1 MTHSSSLVTRCCS
14 IEPRT
19 RKNLSKDMDFYYF
32 PKSIQQTFKTINHPR
47 TRKYVN
53 GYGFLSLA
61 RNLCSKYGKQLL
73 DTRLDALKIGCKRS

>member
-1 MTHSSSLVTRCCS
+1 METTHSSNLETRCYS
-14 IEPRT
+14 IE
-19 RKNLSKDMDFYYF
+19 
-32 PKSIQQTFKTINHPR
+32 PR

-61 RNLCSKYGKQLL
+61 RNLCSKYGLL